1 MYIILERE
9 FTLFNKGSLLKIANY
24 LQRICDKHF
33 KFMITLFI
41 INSLTTA
48 WSLFDEEKADVAIGY
63 IFSVWLGSFVISC
76 LIDLL
81 PKRFLQKIIKAIII
95 IPAGLIFIGEFF
107 TMYRYKALI
116 GTGIINSAL
125 ETNMREATEFLT
137 MYVGLSGFLSIVA
150 LIVIGVILYR
160 VNPLKKIHLTYTAKR
175 NTIAALA
182 VVSVFYTIRMFTVYT
197 DFMWDDVLPIQRV
210 YASTSVAVRNMQAYH
225 DLSSQVNSNVTLTE
239 NNSKIKNI
247 VFILGESTNRN
258 HMHLYGYYL
267 PNTPNLD
274 ALNKKGEL
282 SVFTDCI
289 SPHSTTIAVLSKL
302 FTFCDYESDKEWF
315 HYNNLI
321 DVMNAAGYKTYWLSN
336 QETSGIWGNVAQ
348 IYATHSDVSAFTRI
362 RDSREDYGIEDGELF
377 PLIDDAIAHRSE
389 DRNFYVIHLMGGH
402 GLYYNRFPYSFSKFS
417 KDDIQLPISDGKK
430 EIVAQYDN
438 ALYYNDYIVS
448 SIIDKFRDSE
458 TLVIYV
464 PDHGE
469 AVYDEGEDMSGHIE
483 ENPTHHM
490 IEIPVIMWASDKFKA
505 KYPEK
510 WAQIQNAV
518 KRPYMTDDMIHTV
531 LDIADIKTAEFDPTK
546 SIINDAFNDK
556 RVRIFDGL
564 NYDTEIKDKR

>member
-1 MYIILERE
+1 MLNNSFISKCI
-9 FTLFNKGSLLKIANY
+9 NY
-24 LQRICDKHF
+24 LQRIFDEHF
-33 KFMITLFI
+33 LFLIKLFI

-48 WSLFDEEKADVAIGY
+48 WSLFDESKDDVAIGY
-63 IFSVWLGSFVISC
+63 IFSVWLGSMIVTC
-76 LIDLL
+76 VIDLL
-81 PKRFLQKIIKAIII
+81 PKRFLQKIVKIILL
-95 IPAGLIFIGEFF
+95 IPIGLVFIGEFF

-125 ETNMREATEFLT
+125 ETNMREATEFLS
-137 MYVGLSGFLSIVA
+137 MYVGISGGISILLG
-150 LIVIGVILYR
+150 LIAIILLYKY
-160 VNPLKKIHLTYTAKR
+160 NPLKKITLGHTAKR
-175 NTIAALA
+175 NVIGILAL
-182 VVSVFYTIRMFTVYT
+182 VSVFYTIRMFTVYN
-197 DFMWDDVLPIQRV
+197 DFIWGEEVLPIQRV
-210 YASTSVAVRNMQAYH
+210 YASTSVAVKNMQAYKE
-225 DLSSQVNSNVTLTE
+225 LSSQVNSNVQITE
-239 NNSKIKNI
+239 NKSSIKNI

-274 ALNKKGEL
+274 ELNNKGEL
-282 SVFTDCI
+282 SVFRDVV
-289 SPHSTTIAVLSKL
+289 SPHSTTIAVLSEL
-302 FTFCDYESDKEWF
+302 FTFCVRESDKEWY

-348 IYATHSDVSAFTRI
+348 IYAAHSTVSAFTRI
-362 RDSREDYGIEDGELF
+362 RDSREDYGIVDGALF
-377 PLIDDAIAHRSE
+377 PLIDDAIANRSP
-389 DRNFYVIHLMGGH
+389 DKNFYVIHLMGGH

-417 KDDIQLPISDGKK
+417 KDDIKLPITDGKK

-458 TLVIYV
+458 SLVIYV

-469 AVYDEGEDMSGHIE
+469 AVYDEGNDMSGHIE

-510 WAQIQNAV
+510 WAQIKAAV
-518 KRPYMTDDMIHTV
+518 NNPYMTDDMIHTV
-531 LDIADIKTAEFDPTK
+531 MDIADIKTPEFDPAR
-546 SIINDAFNDK
+546 SIINAKFNAN
-556 RVRIFDGL
+556 RQRIFDGMD
-564 NYDTEIKDKR
+564 YDKEIKNKR

>member
-1 MYIILERE
+1 ML
-9 FTLFNKGSLLKIANY
+9 LNKGFIGKLTGY
-24 LQRICDKHF
+24 LQRIFDEHF
-33 KFMITLFI
+33 MFIMILFI

-48 WSLFDEEKADVAIGY
+48 WSLFDEDKIDVAIGY
-63 IFSVWLGSFVISC
+63 IFSVWLGSLIITC

-81 PKRFLQKIIKAIII
+81 PKRFLQKIVKAVLV
-95 IPAGLIFIGEFF
+95 IPIGLIFIGEFF
-107 TMYRYKALI
+107 TMYCYKALI

-125 ETNMREATEFLT
+125 ETNMREATEFFS
-137 MYVGLSGFLSIVA
+137 MYIGFSGVVSVIVLIVGL
-150 LIVIGVILYR
+150 YKY
-160 VNPLKKIHLTYTAKR
+160 NPLKKITLKQKTKSGIVCT
-175 NTIAALA
+175 LM
-182 VVSVFYTIRMFTVYT
+182 VLSVFYTIRMFTVYT
-197 DFMWDDVLPIQRV
+197 DFIWDDEVLPVQRV
-210 YASTSVAVRNMQAYH
+210 YASTSVAVRNMQAYRE
-225 DLSSQVNSNVTLTE
+225 LSSQVNSKVELTE
-239 NNSKIKNI
+239 NKSEIKNI

-274 ALNKKGEL
+274 ALNEKGEI
-282 SVFTDCI
+282 SVFRDVV

-302 FTFCDYESDKEWF
+302 FTFCNRESDQEWY

-321 DVMNAAGYKTYWLSN
+321 DVMNAAGYKTHWLSN
-336 QETSGIWGNVAQ
+336 QETSGVWGNVAQ
-348 IYATHSDVSAFTRI
+348 IYAAHSDVSAFTRI
-362 RDSREDYGIEDGELF
+362 RDSREDYGIVDGELF
-377 PLIDDAIAHRSE
+377 PLIDDAIANRSE
-389 DRNFYVIHLMGGH
+389 DKNFYVVHLMGGH

-417 KDDIQLPISDGKK
+417 KDDINLPITDGKK

-490 IEIPVIMWASDKFKA
+490 IEIPVIMWASEKFRA

-510 WAQIQNAV
+510 WEQIKKAAN
-518 KRPYMTDDMIHTV
+518 RPYMTDDMIHTV
-531 LDIADIKTAEFDPTK
+531 MDLADIKTDEFDPTR
-546 SIINDAFNDK
+546 SIVNDNFNAQ
-556 RVRIFDGL
+556 RPRIFDGMD
-564 NYDTEIKDKR
+564 YDTEIKNKR

>member
-1 MYIILERE
+1 M
-9 FTLFNKGSLLKIANY
+9 FNKRSLLQIANY
-24 LQRICDKHF
+24 LQKICDKHF
-33 KFMITLFI
+33 KFMITLFL

-63 IFSVWLGSFVISC
+63 IFSVWFGSIIITC

-81 PKRFLQKIIKAIII
+81 PKRFLQKIVKTVII

-137 MYVGLSGFLSIVA
+137 MYVGLSGFLSVLALVIV
-150 LIVIGVILYR
+150 GVILYKL
-160 VNPLKKIHLTYTAKR
+160 NPLKKIHLTYNAKR
-175 NTIAALA
+175 KTVTALA
-182 VVSVFYTIRMFTVYT
+182 VISVFYTIRMFTVYT

-225 DLSSQVNSNVTLTE
+225 DLSSQVNSNVQLTE

-274 ALNKKGEL
+274 ALNAKGEL

-348 IYATHSDVSAFTRI
+348 IYAAHSDVSAFTRI

-377 PLIDDAIAHRSE
+377 PLIDDAIAHRSD

-469 AVYDEGEDMSGHIE
+469 AVYDEGENMSGHIE

-510 WAQIQNAV
+510 WAQIKNAV
-518 KRPYMTDDMIHTV
+518 NRPYMTDDMIHTV
-531 LDIADIKTAEFDPTK
+531 LDIADIKTAEFDPAK
-546 SIINDAFNDK
+546 SIVNDNFNGD
-556 RVRIFDGL
+556 RVRIFNGM
-564 NYDTEIKDKR
+564 NYDTEIKNNR

>member
-1 MYIILERE
+1 ML
-9 FTLFNKGSLLKIANY
+9 LNKGFIGKLTGY
-24 LQRICDKHF
+24 LQRIFDEHF
-33 KFMITLFI
+33 MFIMILFI

-48 WSLFDEEKADVAIGY
+48 WSLFDEDKIDVAIGY
-63 IFSVWLGSFVISC
+63 IFSVWLGSLIITC

-81 PKRFLQKIIKAIII
+81 PKRFLQKIVKAVLV
-95 IPAGLIFIGEFF
+95 IPIGLIFIGEFF
-107 TMYRYKALI
+107 TMYCYKALI

-125 ETNMREATEFLT
+125 ETNMREATEF
-137 MYVGLSGFLSIVA
+137 SGVVSVIVLIA
-150 LIVIGVILYR
+150 LIVGLYKY
-160 VNPLKKIHLTYTAKR
+160 NPLKKITLKQKTKSGIVCT
-175 NTIAALA
+175 LM
-182 VVSVFYTIRMFTVYT
+182 VLSVFYTIRMFTVYT
-197 DFMWDDVLPIQRV
+197 DFIWDDEVLPVQRV
-210 YASTSVAVRNMQAYH
+210 YASTSVAVRNMQAYKE
-225 DLSSQVNSNVTLTE
+225 LSSQVNSKVELTE
-239 NNSKIKNI
+239 NNSQIKNI

-274 ALNKKGEL
+274 ALNEKGEI
-282 SVFTDCI
+282 SVFRDVV

-302 FTFCDYESDKEWF
+302 FTFCNRESDQEWY

-321 DVMNAAGYKTYWLSN
+321 DVMNAAGYKTHWLSN
-336 QETSGIWGNVAQ
+336 QETSGVWGNVAQ
-348 IYATHSDVSAFTRI
+348 IYAAHSDVSAFTRI
-362 RDSREDYGIEDGELF
+362 RDSREDYGIVDGELF
-377 PLIDDAIAHRSE
+377 PLIDDAIANRSE
-389 DRNFYVIHLMGGH
+389 DKNFYVVHLMGGH

-417 KDDIQLPISDGKK
+417 KDDINLPITDGKK

-490 IEIPVIMWASDKFKA
+490 IEIPVIMWASEKFRA

-510 WAQIQNAV
+510 WEQIKKAAD
-518 KRPYMTDDMIHTV
+518 RPYMTDDMIHTV
-531 LDIADIKTAEFDPTK
+531 MDLADIKTDEFDPTR
-546 SIINDAFNDK
+546 SIVNDK
-556 RVRIFDGL
+556 FNAQRPRIFDGMD
-564 NYDTEIKDKR
+564 YDTEIKNKR

>member
-1 MYIILERE
+1 ML
-9 FTLFNKGSLLKIANY
+9 LNKGFIGN
-24 LQRICDKHF
+24 LQVIYKEFFDEHF
-33 KFMITLFI
+33 MFIMILFI

-48 WSLFDEEKADVAIGY
+48 WSLFDEDKIDVAIGY
-63 IFSVWLGSFVISC
+63 IFSVWLGSLIITC

-81 PKRFLQKIIKAIII
+81 PKRFLQKIVKAVLV
-95 IPAGLIFIGEFF
+95 IPIGIIFIGEFF
-107 TMYRYKALI
+107 TMYCYKALI

-125 ETNMREATEFLT
+125 ETNMREATEFFS
-137 MYVGLSGFLSIVA
+137 MYIGFSGVVSVIVLIA
-150 LIVIGVILYR
+150 LIVGLYKY
-160 VNPLKKIHLTYTAKR
+160 NPLKKITLKQKTKSGIVCT
-175 NTIAALA
+175 LM
-182 VVSVFYTIRMFTVYT
+182 VLSVFYTIRMFTVYT
-197 DFMWDDVLPIQRV
+197 DFIWDDEVLPVQV
-210 YASTSVAVRNMQAYH
+210 YASTSVAVRNMQAYKE
-225 DLSSQVNSNVTLTE
+225 LSSQVNSKVELTE
-239 NNSKIKNI
+239 NNSQIKNI

-274 ALNKKGEL
+274 ALNEKGEI
-282 SVFTDCI
+282 SVFRDVV

-302 FTFCDYESDKEWF
+302 FTFCNRESDQEWY

-321 DVMNAAGYKTYWLSN
+321 DVMNAAGYKTHWLSN
-336 QETSGIWGNVAQ
+336 QETSGVWGNVAQ
-348 IYATHSDVSAFTRI
+348 IYAAHSDVSAFTRI
-362 RDSREDYGIEDGELF
+362 RDSREDYGIVDGELF
-377 PLIDDAIAHRSE
+377 PLIDDAIANRSE
-389 DRNFYVIHLMGGH
+389 DKNFYVVHLMGGH

-417 KDDIQLPISDGKK
+417 KDDINLPITDGKK

-490 IEIPVIMWASDKFKA
+490 IEIPVIMWASEKFRA

-510 WAQIQNAV
+510 WEQIKKAAN
-518 KRPYMTDDMIHTV
+518 RPYMTDDMIHTV
-531 LDIADIKTAEFDPTK
+531 MDLADIKTAEFDPTR
-546 SIINDAFNDK
+546 SIVNDK
-556 RVRIFDGL
+556 FNAQRPRIFDGMD
-564 NYDTEIKDKR
+564 YDTEIKNKR

>member
-1 MYIILERE
+1 ML
-9 FTLFNKGSLLKIANY
+9 LNKGFIGKLIGY
-24 LQRICDKHF
+24 LQRIFDEHF
-33 KFMITLFI
+33 MFIMILFI

-48 WSLFDEEKADVAIGY
+48 WSLFDEDKIDVAIGY
-63 IFSVWLGSFVISC
+63 IFSVWLGSLIITC

-81 PKRFLQKIIKAIII
+81 PKRFLQKIVKAVLV
-95 IPAGLIFIGEFF
+95 IPIGLIFIGEFF
-107 TMYRYKALI
+107 TMYCYKALI

-125 ETNMREATEFLT
+125 ETNMREATEFFS
-137 MYVGLSGFLSIVA
+137 MYIGFSGVVSVIVLIA
-150 LIVIGVILYR
+150 LIVGLYKY
-160 VNPLKKIHLTYTAKR
+160 NPLKKITLKQKTKSGIVCT
-175 NTIAALA
+175 LM
-182 VVSVFYTIRMFTVYT
+182 VLSVFYTIRMFTVYT
-197 DFMWDDVLPIQRV
+197 DFIWDDEVLPVQRV
-210 YASTSVAVRNMQAYH
+210 YASTSVAVRNMQAYRE
-225 DLSSQVNSNVTLTE
+225 LSSQVNSKVELTE
-239 NNSKIKNI
+239 NKSEIKNI

-274 ALNKKGEL
+274 ALNEKGEI
-282 SVFTDCI
+282 SVFRDVV

-302 FTFCDYESDKEWF
+302 FTFCNRESDQEWY

-336 QETSGIWGNVAQ
+336 QETSGVWGNVAQ
-348 IYATHSDVSAFTRI
+348 IYAAHSDVSAFTRI
-362 RDSREDYGIEDGELF
+362 RDSREDYGIVDGELF
-377 PLIDDAIAHRSE
+377 PLIDDAIANRSE
-389 DRNFYVIHLMGGH
+389 DKNFYVVHLMGGH

-417 KDDIQLPISDGKK
+417 KDDINLPITDGKK

-490 IEIPVIMWASDKFKA
+490 IEIPVIMWASEKFRA

-510 WAQIQNAV
+510 WEQIKKAAD
-518 KRPYMTDDMIHTV
+518 RPYMTDDMIHTV
-531 LDIADIKTAEFDPTK
+531 MDLADIKTAEFDPTR
-546 SIINDAFNDK
+546 SIVNDK
-556 RVRIFDGL
+556 FNEQRPRIFDGMD
-564 NYDTEIKDKR
+564 YDAEIKNKR

>member
-1 MYIILERE
+1 ML
-9 FTLFNKGSLLKIANY
+9 LNKGFIGKLTGY
-24 LQRICDKHF
+24 LQRIFDEHF
-33 KFMITLFI
+33 MFIMILFI

-48 WSLFDEEKADVAIGY
+48 WSLFDEDKIDVAIGY
-63 IFSVWLGSFVISC
+63 IFSVWLGSLIITC

-81 PKRFLQKIIKAIII
+81 PKRFLQKIVKTVLV
-95 IPAGLIFIGEFF
+95 IPIGLIFIGEFF
-107 TMYRYKALI
+107 TMYCYKALI

-125 ETNMREATEFLT
+125 ETNMREATEFFS
-137 MYVGLSGFLSIVA
+137 MYIGFSGVASVIVLIA
-150 LIVIGVILYR
+150 LIVGLYKY
-160 VNPLKKIHLTYTAKR
+160 NPLKKITLKQKTKSGIVCT
-175 NTIAALA
+175 LM
-182 VVSVFYTIRMFTVYT
+182 VLSVFYTIRMFTVYT
-197 DFMWDDVLPIQRV
+197 DFIWDDEVLPVQRV
-210 YASTSVAVRNMQAYH
+210 YASTSVAVRNMAYRE
-225 DLSSQVNSNVTLTE
+225 LSSQVNSKVELTE
-239 NNSKIKNI
+239 NKSEIKNI

-274 ALNKKGEL
+274 ALNEKGEI
-282 SVFTDCI
+282 SVFRDVV

-302 FTFCDYESDKEWF
+302 FTFCNRESDQEWY

-336 QETSGIWGNVAQ
+336 QETSGVWGNVAQ
-348 IYATHSDVSAFTRI
+348 IYAAHSDVSAFTRI
-362 RDSREDYGIEDGELF
+362 RDSREDYGIVDGELF
-377 PLIDDAIAHRSE
+377 PLIDDAIANRSE
-389 DRNFYVIHLMGGH
+389 DKNFYVVHLMGGH

-417 KDDIQLPISDGKK
+417 KDDINLPITDGKK

-490 IEIPVIMWASDKFKA
+490 IEIPVIMWASEKFRA

-510 WAQIQNAV
+510 WEQIKKAAD
-518 KRPYMTDDMIHTV
+518 RPYMTDDMIHTV
-531 LDIADIKTAEFDPTK
+531 MDLADIKTAEFDPTR
-546 SIINDAFNDK
+546 SIVNDK
-556 RVRIFDGL
+556 FNAQRPRIFDGMD
-564 NYDTEIKDKR
+564 YDTEIKNKR

>member
-1 MYIILERE
+1 ML
-9 FTLFNKGSLLKIANY
+9 NKGLDLKIVKY
-24 LQRICDKHF
+24 LQKIFDEHF
-33 KFMITLFI
+33 KFIIALFL
-41 INSLTTA
+41 INSVTTA
-48 WSLFDEEKADVAIGY
+48 WSLFDEDKADVAIGY
-63 IFSVWLGSFVISC
+63 IFTVFLGAFLLTCI
-76 LIDLL
+76 IDLL
-81 PKRFLQKIIKAIII
+81 PKRFIQKIIKTIILVPTGI
-95 IPAGLIFIGEFF
+95 VFISEFF
-107 TMYRYKALI
+107 TMYVYKALI

-125 ETNMREATEFLT
+125 ETNVREAKEFLN
-137 MYVGLSGFLSIVA
+137 MYVGFSGGIYIVA
-150 LIVIGVILYR
+150 IIIIGGILYKY
-160 VNPLKKIHLTYTAKR
+160 NPFKKICINSRKR
-175 NTIAALA
+175 RIAVSVLS
-182 VVSVFYTIRMFTVYT
+182 VVSLFYTVRMFTVYT
-197 DFMWDDVLPIQRV
+197 DFMWDDILPIQRV
-210 YASTSVAVRNMQAYH
+210 YASTSVAVRNMQAYKE
-225 DLSSQVNSNVTLTE
+225 LSSQVNTDVKLTE
-239 NNSKIKNI
+239 NKSQIKNI

-274 ALNKKGEL
+274 AMNDKGEL
-282 SVFTDCI
+282 SVFRDCV

-302 FTFCDYESDKEWF
+302 FTFCDYESDKEWY

-321 DVMNAAGYKTYWLSN
+321 DVMKAAGYKTYWLSN

-348 IYATHSDVSAFTRI
+348 IYAAHSDVSAFTRI
-362 RDSREDYGIEDGELF
+362 RDSREDYGIVDGELF
-377 PLIDDAIAHRSE
+377 PLVDDAIANRSA
-389 DRNFYVIHLMGGH
+389 DKNFYVIHLMGGH

-417 KDDIQLPISDGKK
+417 KDDINLPISDGKK

-490 IEIPVIMWASDKFKA
+490 IEVPVIMWASDKFKE

-510 WAQIQNAV
+510 WAQIKAAV
-518 KRPYMTDDMIHTV
+518 NRPYMTDDMIHTV
-531 LDIADIKTAEFDPTK
+531 MDISDIKTADFDPTK
-546 SIINDAFNDK
+546 SIINADFNAE
-556 RVRIFDGL
+556 RQRIFDGMD
-564 NYDTEIKDKR
+564 YDKEIKDKR

>member
-1 MYIILERE
+1 MW
-9 FTLFNKGSLLKIANY
+9 LLDI
-24 LQRICDKHF
+24 F
-33 KFMITLFI
+33 
-41 INSLTTA
+41 
-48 WSLFDEEKADVAIGY
+48 
-63 IFSVWLGSFVISC
+63 FSVWLGSLIITC

-81 PKRFLQKIIKAIII
+81 PKRFLQKIVKAVLV
-95 IPAGLIFIGEFF
+95 IPIGLIFIGEFF
-107 TMYRYKALI
+107 TMYCYKALI

-125 ETNMREATEFLT
+125 ETNMREATEFFS
-137 MYVGLSGFLSIVA
+137 MYIGFSGVVSVIVLIA
-150 LIVIGVILYR
+150 LIVGLYKY
-160 VNPLKKIHLTYTAKR
+160 NPLKKITLKQKTKSGIVCT
-175 NTIAALA
+175 LM
-182 VVSVFYTIRMFTVYT
+182 VLSVFYTIRMFTVYT
-197 DFMWDDVLPIQRV
+197 DFIWDDEDFARAKGICFNFCRCKKICK
-210 YASTSVAVRNMQAYH
+210 H
-225 DLSSQVNSNVTLTE
+225 IKELSSQVNSKVELTE
-239 NNSKIKNI
+239 NNSQIKNI

-274 ALNKKGEL
+274 ALNEKGEI
-282 SVFTDCI
+282 SVFRDVV

-302 FTFCDYESDKEWF
+302 FTFCNRESDQEWY

-321 DVMNAAGYKTYWLSN
+321 DVMNAAGYKTHWLSN
-336 QETSGIWGNVAQ
+336 QETSGVWGNVAQ
-348 IYATHSDVSAFTRI
+348 IYAAHSDVSAFTRI
-362 RDSREDYGIEDGELF
+362 RDSREDYGIVDGELF
-377 PLIDDAIAHRSE
+377 PLIDDAIANRSE
-389 DRNFYVIHLMGGH
+389 DKNFYVVHLMGGH

-417 KDDIQLPISDGKK
+417 KDDINLPITDGKK

-490 IEIPVIMWASDKFKA
+490 IEIPVIMWASEKFRA

-510 WAQIQNAV
+510 WETIKKIAAD
-518 KRPYMTDDMIHTV
+518 RTV
-531 LDIADIKTAEFDPTK
+531 
-546 SIINDAFNDK
+546 INDRCIEF
-556 RVRIFDGL
+556 IL
-564 NYDTEIKDKR
+564 LWI

>member
-1 MYIILERE
+1 ML
-9 FTLFNKGSLLKIANY
+9 LNKGFIGKLTGY
-24 LQRICDKHF
+24 LQRIFDEHF
-33 KFMITLFI
+33 MFIMILFI

-48 WSLFDEEKADVAIGY
+48 WSLFDEDKIDVAIGY
-63 IFSVWLGSFVISC
+63 IFSVWLGSLIITC

-81 PKRFLQKIIKAIII
+81 PKRFLQKIVKAVLV
-95 IPAGLIFIGEFF
+95 IPIGLIFIGEFF
-107 TMYRYKALI
+107 TMYCYKALI

-125 ETNMREATEFLT
+125 ETNMREATEFFS
-137 MYVGLSGFLSIVA
+137 MYIGFSGVVSVIVLIVLIVGL
-150 LIVIGVILYR
+150 YKY
-160 VNPLKKIHLTYTAKR
+160 NPLKKITLKQKTKSGIVCT
-175 NTIAALA
+175 LM
-182 VVSVFYTIRMFTVYT
+182 VLSVFYTIRMFTVYT
-197 DFMWDDVLPIQRV
+197 DFIWDDEVLPVQRV
-210 YASTSVAVRNMQAYH
+210 YASTSVAVRNMQAYKE
-225 DLSSQVNSNVTLTE
+225 LSSQVNSKVELTE
-239 NNSKIKNI
+239 NNSQIKNI

-274 ALNKKGEL
+274 ALNEKGEI
-282 SVFTDCI
+282 SVFRDVV

-302 FTFCDYESDKEWF
+302 FTY

-321 DVMNAAGYKTYWLSN
+321 DVMNAAGYKTHWLSN
-336 QETSGIWGNVAQ
+336 QETSGVWGNVAQ
-348 IYATHSDVSAFTRI
+348 IYAAHSDVSAFTRI
-362 RDSREDYGIEDGELF
+362 RDSREDYGIVDGELF
-377 PLIDDAIAHRSE
+377 PLIDDAIANRSE
-389 DRNFYVIHLMGGH
+389 DKNFYVVHLMGGH

-417 KDDIQLPISDGKK
+417 KDDINLPITDGKK

-490 IEIPVIMWASDKFKA
+490 IEIPVIMWASEKFRA

-510 WAQIQNAV
+510 WEQIKKAAN
-518 KRPYMTDDMIHTV
+518 RPYMTDDMIHTV
-531 LDIADIKTAEFDPTK
+531 MDLADIKTDEFDPTR
-546 SIINDAFNDK
+546 SIVNDK
-556 RVRIFDGL
+556 FNAQRPRIFDGMD
-564 NYDTEIKDKR
+564 YDTEIKNKR

>member
-1 MYIILERE
+1 M
-9 FTLFNKGSLLKIANY
+9 FNKGSLLKITNY
-24 LQRICDKHF
+24 LQRICDEHF

-63 IFSVWLGSFVISC
+63 IFSVWLGSLLIAC

-81 PKRFLQKIIKAIII
+81 PKRFLQKIIKAVII

-137 MYVGLSGFLSIVA
+137 MYVGLSGFLSIAAAV
-150 LIVIGVILYR
+150 VVGVVLYR
-160 VNPLKKIHLTYTAKR
+160 INPLKKIHVTSRTKR
-175 NTIAALA
+175 KAVSLLA
-182 VVSVFYTIRMFTVYT
+182 VVSIFYTIRMFTVYT
-197 DFMWDDVLPIQRV
+197 DFMWDDEVLPIQRV

-225 DLSSQVNSNVTLTE
+225 DLSSQVNSNVVLTE

-274 ALNKKGEL
+274 ALNAKGEL
-282 SVFTDCI
+282 GVFTDCI

-302 FTFCDYESDKEWF
+302 FTFCDYESDKEWY

-321 DVMNAAGYKTYWLSN
+321 DVMNAAGYKTHWLSN

-348 IYATHSDVSAFTRI
+348 IYAAHSDVSAFTRI

-377 PLIDDAIAHRSE
+377 PLIDDAIAHRS
-389 DRNFYVIHLMGGH
+389 DDKNFYVIHLMGGH

-417 KDDIQLPISDGKK
+417 KDDIQLPITDGKK

-510 WAQIQNAV
+510 WAQIKNSV
-518 KRPYMTDDMIHTV
+518 NRPYMTDDMIHTV
-531 LDIADIKTAEFDPTK
+531 MDLADIKTAEFNPAK
-546 SIINDAFNDK
+546 SIVNDCFDAG
-556 RVRIFDGL
+556 RVRMFDGM

>member
-1 MYIILERE
+1 
-9 FTLFNKGSLLKIANY
+9 
-24 LQRICDKHF
+24 
-33 KFMITLFI
+33 MITLFL

-63 IFSVWLGSFVISC
+63 IFSVWFGSIIITC

-81 PKRFLQKIIKAIII
+81 PKRFLQKIVKTVII

-137 MYVGLSGFLSIVA
+137 MYVGLSGFLSVA
-150 LIVIGVILYR
+150 AAVAVGIALYKL
-160 VNPLKKIHLTYTAKR
+160 NPLKKIHVTSRTKR
-175 NTIAALA
+175 KAVSALA
-182 VVSVFYTIRMFTVYT
+182 VVSIFYTIRMFTVYT
-197 DFMWDDVLPIQRV
+197 DFMWEDEVLPIQRV

-225 DLSSQVNSNVTLTE
+225 DLSSQVNSNVVLTE

-274 ALNKKGEL
+274 ALNAKGEL

-348 IYATHSDVSAFTRI
+348 IYAAHSDVSAFTRI

-377 PLIDDAIAHRSE
+377 PLIDDAIAHRSD

-469 AVYDEGEDMSGHIE
+469 AVYDEGENMSGHIE

-510 WAQIQNAV
+510 WAQIKNAV
-518 KRPYMTDDMIHTV
+518 NRPYMTDDMIHTV
-531 LDIADIKTAEFDPTK
+531 LDIADIKTAEFDPAK
-546 SIINDAFNDK
+546 SIINDKFNAG
-556 RVRIFDGL
+556 RVRIFNGM
-564 NYDTEIKDKR
+564 NYDTEIKNNR

>member
-1 MYIILERE
+1 ML
-9 FTLFNKGSLLKIANY
+9 LNKGFIGKLTGY
-24 LQRICDKHF
+24 LQRIFDEHF
-33 KFMITLFI
+33 MFIMILFI

-48 WSLFDEEKADVAIGY
+48 WSLFDEDKIDVAIGY
-63 IFSVWLGSFVISC
+63 IFSVWLGSLIITC

-81 PKRFLQKIIKAIII
+81 PKRFLQKIVKAVLV
-95 IPAGLIFIGEFF
+95 IPIGLIFIGEFF
-107 TMYRYKALI
+107 TMYCYKALI

-125 ETNMREATEFLT
+125 ETNMREATEFFS
-137 MYVGLSGFLSIVA
+137 MYIGFSGVVSVIVLIA
-150 LIVIGVILYR
+150 LIVGLYKY
-160 VNPLKKIHLTYTAKR
+160 NPLKKITLKQKTKSGIVCT
-175 NTIAALA
+175 LM
-182 VVSVFYTIRMFTVYT
+182 VLSVFYTIRMFTVYT
-197 DFMWDDVLPIQRV
+197 DFIWDDEVLPVQV
-210 YASTSVAVRNMQAYH
+210 YASTSVAVRNMQAYKE
-225 DLSSQVNSNVTLTE
+225 LSSQVNSKVELTE
-239 NNSKIKNI
+239 NNSQIKNI

-274 ALNKKGEL
+274 ALNEKGEI
-282 SVFTDCI
+282 SVFRDVV

-302 FTFCDYESDKEWF
+302 FTFCNRESDQEWY

-321 DVMNAAGYKTYWLSN
+321 DVMNAAGYKTHWLSN
-336 QETSGIWGNVAQ
+336 QETSGVWGNVAQ
-348 IYATHSDVSAFTRI
+348 IYAAHSDVSAFTRI
-362 RDSREDYGIEDGELF
+362 RDSREDYGIVDGELF
-377 PLIDDAIAHRSE
+377 PLIDDAIANRSE
-389 DRNFYVIHLMGGH
+389 DKNFYVVHLMGGH

-417 KDDIQLPISDGKK
+417 KDDINLPITDGKK

-490 IEIPVIMWASDKFKA
+490 IEIPVIMWASEKFRA

-510 WAQIQNAV
+510 WEQIKKAAN
-518 KRPYMTDDMIHTV
+518 RPYMTDDMIHTV
-531 LDIADIKTAEFDPTK
+531 MDLADIKTAEFDPTR
-546 SIINDAFNDK
+546 SIVNDK
-556 RVRIFDGL
+556 FNAQRPRIFDGMD
-564 NYDTEIKDKR
+564 YDTEIKNKR

>member
-1 MYIILERE
+1 MLNNSFISKCI
-9 FTLFNKGSLLKIANY
+9 NY
-24 LQRICDKHF
+24 LQRIFDEHF
-33 KFMITLFI
+33 LFLITLFI

-48 WSLFDEEKADVAIGY
+48 WSLFDESKDDVAIGY
-63 IFSVWLGSFVISC
+63 IFSVWLGSMIVTC
-76 LIDLL
+76 VIDLL
-81 PKRFLQKIIKAIII
+81 PKRFLQKIVKIILL
-95 IPAGLIFIGEFF
+95 IPIGLVFIGEFF

-125 ETNMREATEFLT
+125 ETNMREATEFLS
-137 MYVGLSGFLSIVA
+137 MYVGISGGISILLG
-150 LIVIGVILYR
+150 LIAIILLYKY
-160 VNPLKKIHLTYTAKR
+160 NPLKKITLGHTAKR
-175 NTIAALA
+175 NVIGILAL
-182 VVSVFYTIRMFTVYT
+182 VSVFYTIRMFTVYN
-197 DFMWDDVLPIQRV
+197 DFIWGEEVLPIQRV
-210 YASTSVAVRNMQAYH
+210 YASTSVAVKNMQAYKE
-225 DLSSQVNSNVTLTE
+225 LSSQVNSNVQITE
-239 NNSKIKNI
+239 NKSSIKNI

-274 ALNKKGEL
+274 ELNNKGEL
-282 SVFTDCI
+282 SVFRDVV
-289 SPHSTTIAVLSKL
+289 SPHSTTIAVLSEL
-302 FTFCDYESDKEWF
+302 FTFCDRESDKEWY

-348 IYATHSDVSAFTRI
+348 IYAAHSTVSAFTRI
-362 RDSREDYGIEDGELF
+362 RDSREDYGIVDGALF
-377 PLIDDAIAHRSE
+377 PLIDDAIANRSP
-389 DRNFYVIHLMGGH
+389 DKNFYVIHLMGGH

-417 KDDIQLPISDGKK
+417 KDDIKLPITDGKK

-458 TLVIYV
+458 SLVIYV

-469 AVYDEGEDMSGHIE
+469 AVYDEGNDMSGHIE

-510 WAQIQNAV
+510 WAQIKAAV
-518 KRPYMTDDMIHTV
+518 NNPYMTDDMIHTV
-531 LDIADIKTAEFDPTK
+531 MDIADIKTPEFDPAR
-546 SIINDAFNDK
+546 SIINAKFNAK
-556 RVRIFDGL
+556 RQRIFDGMD
-564 NYDTEIKDKR
+564 YDKEIKNKR

>member
-1 MYIILERE
+1 MLERGLSSK
-9 FTLFNKGSLLKIANY
+9 FVNY
-24 LQRICDKHF
+24 LQRIFNEHF
-33 KFMITLFI
+33 KFIIALFI
-41 INSLTTA
+41 INSVTTA
-48 WSLFDEEKADVAIGY
+48 WSLFDEDKADVAIGY
-63 IFSVWLGSFVISC
+63 IFSVLLGSFIITC
-76 LIDLL
+76 IIDLL
-81 PKRFLQKIIKAIII
+81 PKRFLQKIVKAVLIV
-95 IPAGLIFIGEFF
+95 PTGLIFVSEFF
-107 TMYRYKALI
+107 TMYVYKALI

-125 ETNMREATEFLT
+125 ETNAREASEFFN
-137 MYVGLSGFLSIVA
+137 MYVGVSGSIAILA
-150 LIVIGVILYR
+150 LIIIGIILYKY
-160 VNPLKKIHLTYTAKR
+160 NPLKKIRINTRKQRIAVSLLTV
-175 NTIAALA
+175 I
-182 VVSVFYTIRMFTVYT
+182 SVFYTVRMFTVYT

-210 YASTSVAVRNMQAYH
+210 YASTSVAYRNMQAYKE
-225 DLSSQVNSNVTLTE
+225 LSSQVNTDVQLTE
-239 NNSKIKNI
+239 NNSQIKNI

-274 ALNKKGEL
+274 ALNDKGEL
-282 SVFTDCI
+282 SVFRDVV

-302 FTFCDYESDKEWF
+302 FTFADHESDKEWY

-321 DVMNAAGYKTYWLSN
+321 DVMKAAGYKTYWLSN

-348 IYATHSDVSAFTRI
+348 IYAAHSDVSAFTRI
-362 RDSREDYGIEDGELF
+362 RDSREDYGIVDGELF
-377 PLIDDAIAHRSE
+377 PLIDDAIANRS
-389 DRNFYVIHLMGGH
+389 DNKNFYVVHLMGGH
-402 GLYYNRFPYSFSKFS
+402 GLYYNRFPYSFTKFT
-417 KDDIQLPISDGKK
+417 KDDIKLPISDSKK

-469 AVYDEGEDMSGHIE
+469 AVYDEGDDMSGHIE

-510 WAQIQNAV
+510 WAQIKAAV
-518 KRPYMTDDMIHTV
+518 NRPYMTDDMIHTV
-531 LDIADIKTAEFDPTK
+531 LDISDIKTADFDPTK
-546 SIINDAFNDK
+546 SIINADFNAE
-556 RVRIFDGL
+556 RPRIFDGMD
-564 NYDTEIKDKR
+564 YDKEIKDKK

>member
-1 MYIILERE
+1 MLNNSFISKCI
-9 FTLFNKGSLLKIANY
+9 NY
-24 LQRICDKHF
+24 LQRIFDEHF
-33 KFMITLFI
+33 LFLITLFI

-48 WSLFDEEKADVAIGY
+48 WSLFDESKDDVAIGY
-63 IFSVWLGSFVISC
+63 IFSVWLGSMIVTC
-76 LIDLL
+76 VIDLL
-81 PKRFLQKIIKAIII
+81 PKRFLQKIVKIILL
-95 IPAGLIFIGEFF
+95 IPIGLVFIGEFF

-125 ETNMREATEFLT
+125 ETNMREATEFLS
-137 MYVGLSGFLSIVA
+137 MYVGISGGISILLG
-150 LIVIGVILYR
+150 LIAIILLYKY
-160 VNPLKKIHLTYTAKR
+160 NPLKKITLGHTAKR
-175 NTIAALA
+175 NVIGILAL
-182 VVSVFYTIRMFTVYT
+182 VSVFYTIRMFTVYN
-197 DFMWDDVLPIQRV
+197 DFIWGEEVLPIQRV
-210 YASTSVAVRNMQAYH
+210 YASTSVAVKNMQAYKE
-225 DLSSQVNSNVTLTE
+225 LSSQVNSNVQITE
-239 NNSKIKNI
+239 NKSSIKNI

-274 ALNKKGEL
+274 ELNNKGEL
-282 SVFTDCI
+282 SVFRDVV
-289 SPHSTTIAVLSKL
+289 SPHSTTIAVLSEL
-302 FTFCDYESDKEWF
+302 FTFCDRESDKEWY

-348 IYATHSDVSAFTRI
+348 IYAAHSTVSAFTRI
-362 RDSREDYGIEDGELF
+362 RDSREDYGIVDGALF
-377 PLIDDAIAHRSE
+377 PLIDDAIANRSP
-389 DRNFYVIHLMGGH
+389 DKNFYVIHLMGGH

-417 KDDIQLPISDGKK
+417 KDDIKLPITDGKK

-458 TLVIYV
+458 SLVIYV

-469 AVYDEGEDMSGHIE
+469 AVYDEGNDMSGHIE

-510 WAQIQNAV
+510 WAQIKAAV
-518 KRPYMTDDMIHTV
+518 NNPYMTDDMIHTV
-531 LDIADIKTAEFDPTK
+531 MDIADIKTPEFDPAR
-546 SIINDAFNDK
+546 SIINAKFNAN
-556 RVRIFDGL
+556 RQRIFDGMD
-564 NYDTEIKDKR
+564 YDKEIKNKR